1 MYIPTPVRLL
11 LAGAVLYAG
20 TYVALRVTGH
30 VVLYD
35 GRLLLGSWTAGP
47 SLLDPSISDRY
58 FHVSNFSGGLF
69 APLAAVDGAINSS
82 PPFNDKGGVTPLR
95 GKLSKKEAERHLADK
110 PDGWTVVGGWYE
122 HQEKGHH
129 ESYHIVLKTSTDP
142 VASDGQLNDLAYKLS
157 NGTPPG
163 GPAVVEKLP
172 HAQSIDTHTFNP
184 DSNVFRGASTE
195 GHWAE
200 IVVDDSQTLAL
211 VSWGLSIPAEGET
224 PAQ

>member
-1 MYIPTPVRLL
+1 MYLPTSVRLL

-20 TYVALRVTGH
+20 TYIALRATSH

-35 GRLLLGSWTAGP
+35 GRVLLGSWTAGP
-47 SLLDPSISDRY
+47 SLLDPSISDQY

-82 PPFNDKGGVTPLR
+82 PPFNDKAGVTPLR
-95 GKLSKKEAERHLADK
+95 GKLSKKEAERHLPDK

-122 HQEKGHH
+122 HQEKDHH
-129 ESYHIVLKTSTDP
+129 ESYHVVLKTSTDP
-142 VASDGQLNDLAYKLS
+142 VATDSQLNDFAYKLS
-157 NGTPPG
+157 NGTPPDG
-163 GPAVVEKLP
+163 QKVIAKLP
-172 HAQSIDTHTFNP
+172 QAQSIDVHTFSA
-184 DSNVFRGASTE
+184 DSNVFRGAGDE

-200 IVVDDSQTLAL
+200 IVVDDGQLLAL
-211 VSWGLSIPAEGET
+211 VSWGRSVPAEGET